1 MLLVVTGN
9 LEGRGSPRGTW
20 PPRAGARIEH
30 TSLVAHPGLFPLL
43 VQNILFLCPWSG
55 FWHAHVYVSLH
66 LSCFFHLLIQWLSL
80 NALQTLF
87 SVTMKRWVSTLLVA
101 WFGVLSCV
109 QAEFFTSI
117 GMCQQDCLLPE
128 QSLAQVPGNVT
139 T

>member
-1 MLLVVTGN
+1 MF
-9 LEGRGSPRGTW
+9 GRMC
-20 PPRAGARIEH
+20 
-30 TSLVAHPGLFPLL
+30 
-43 VQNILFLCPWSG
+43 LCVP
-55 FWHAHVYVSLH
+55 VYVSPH
-66 LSCFFHLLIQWLSL
+66 LSCFFHPLIQWLSL
-80 NALQTLF
+80 NALRTLL

-117 GMCQQDCLLPE
+117 GMCQQDCHLPE